1 MKILAID
8 TSLAAT
14 ACCIWDTELEQAVCE
29 ESLPMLRGHAEA
41 LMPMVKRIAERAPAG
56 LRCAGRVAVTVGPG
70 SFTGLRIGISAARAI
85 ARVLNIP
92 VAGVST
98 LSAIAAPAVLANS
111 VPDVVSIIDARHGN
125 AFFQV
130 MTGAGKII
138 VPAQKS
144 SFDAVAEQ
152 LCGRNAQVFG
162 NIDSEAMG
170 FLAKKSVRAKLKFC
184 HVSMPDISSV
194 ARLGAI
200 ADPAM
205 APARPLYLS
214 AADAKPS
221 LVKPS
226 LFKPSLVEPAI
237 DAVQA

>member
-14 ACCIWDTELEQAVCE
+14 ACCIWDTELEQAVSDE
-29 ESLPMLRGHAEA
+29 ALPMLRGHAEA
-41 LMPMVKRIAERAPAG
+41 LMPLIKRVAEKLPSG
-56 LRCAGRVAVTVGPG
+56 LNCAGRVAVTVGPG

-85 ARVLNIP
+85 AKVLNIP

-111 VPDVVSIIDARHGN
+111 VFDVVSIIDARHGN

-130 MTGAGKII
+130 TTGAGKML

-152 LCGRNAQVFG
+152 LSGRTAQVFG
-162 NIDSEAMG
+162 NIDSQAME
-170 FLAKKSVRAKLKFC
+170 FLAKKSVRAKLRFH
-184 HVSMPDISSV
+184 HVSAPDITSV

-200 ADPAM
+200 ADPVS

-221 LVKPS
+221 I
-226 LFKPSLVEPAI
+226 FKPSLVEPSLVEPAR